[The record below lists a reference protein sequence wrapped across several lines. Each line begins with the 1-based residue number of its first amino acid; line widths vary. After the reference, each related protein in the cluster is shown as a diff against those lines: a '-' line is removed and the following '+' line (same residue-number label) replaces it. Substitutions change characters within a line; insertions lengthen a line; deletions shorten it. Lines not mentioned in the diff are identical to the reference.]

1 MKITVKPRIDAA
13 AILQKRGL
21 GASHRARIA
30 LAETAVQ
37 LAQDYV
43 PRDTGRLAASAEIAA
58 DGAQIRYTAPY
69 AKAQY
74 YGTAAQYHN
83 NEGGLRGRL
92 WMARMQADHK
102 TALQKAVASVVGG
115 CVT

>member
-1 MKITVKPRIDAA
+1 MKITVKHRVDTA

-30 LAETAVQ
+30 LAETAAR

-43 PRDTGRLAASAEIAA
+43 PRDSGRLIDSAEIFA
-58 DGAQIRYTAPY
+58 DGRQLRYTAPY

-74 YGTAAQYHN
+74 YGTAAQYQN
-83 NEGGLRGRL
+83 NASGLRGRL

-102 TALQKAVASVVGG
+102 TDLQNAVASVVGG
-115 CVT
+115 CVR